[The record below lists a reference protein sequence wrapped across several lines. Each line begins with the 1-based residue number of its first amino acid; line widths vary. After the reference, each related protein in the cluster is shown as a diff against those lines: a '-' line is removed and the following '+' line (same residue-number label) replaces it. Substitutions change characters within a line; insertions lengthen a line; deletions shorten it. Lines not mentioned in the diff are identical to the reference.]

1 MCRQNCV
8 CRLHIETCVQENVVK
23 LTQTRIWS
31 FSMILRLGMSTHLWE
46 MTFSGLSCLW
56 DVTGLATK
64 TAIDRF
70 ERFNEFTALVQRSLT
85 DRLCL
90 YNERALY
97 KDGLRKDIGRFWRSP
112 DESAWIEDAFVRNQG
127 QLIRVLPNRV
137 LLCFRL
143 WIRSQWGPFIKRSL
157 LKTYNLVNIFLSMR
171 GKSHTPKLRFS
182 NGKSPKYHFFPP
194 KDVTFTDMLH
204 YSIFHSLFFST
215 QKKAL

>member
-85 DRLCL
+85 DPRIKVPYTRTGYEMIL
-90 YNERALY
+90 
-97 KDGLRKDIGRFWRSP
+97 
-112 DESAWIEDAFVRNQG
+112 EDSG
-127 QLIRVLPNRV
+127 GHP
-137 LLCFRL
+137 
-143 WIRSQWGPFIKRSL
+143 
-157 LKTYNLVNIFLSMR
+157 M
-171 GKSHTPKLRFS
+171 
-182 NGKSPKYHFFPP
+182 
-194 KDVTFTDMLH
+194 
-204 YSIFHSLFFST
+204 
-215 QKKAL
+215 KALESRMPLWETRVNSYVYYRTEFYFALGCELEVSEVRL